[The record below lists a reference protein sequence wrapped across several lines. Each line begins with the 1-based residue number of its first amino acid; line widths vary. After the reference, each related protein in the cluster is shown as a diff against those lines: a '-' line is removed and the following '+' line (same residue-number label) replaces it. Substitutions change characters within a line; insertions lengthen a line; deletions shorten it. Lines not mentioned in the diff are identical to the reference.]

1 MIKVPGKGTLLT
13 SAACALGIL
22 AGTATGAGAQPR
34 TEVRAF
40 WVDTFNT
47 ALNNHADVATVVDR
61 ALAANANTIFAQVRR
76 RGDSWYLNS
85 LEPPADRTPIQPGF
99 DPLRDLIVEAHGR
112 GLEVHAYVIANAI
125 WSRAPSLFPPEDH
138 NHVFNRHGGYDPA
151 TNTITPGP
159 DNWLTRTLIPD
170 GTAGT
175 GISLQGHRFVNEFYI
190 DPGHPDAARYT
201 AEVLTHLVR
210 NYEVDGLHLDRIR
223 YPEITIPGQT
233 PTTGTSVGY
242 NPASIAR
249 FQRRYAIPSDSP
261 PPAQNDPRWN
271 QWRRDQ
277 VTNLVRRV
285 YLDSVA
291 IRPNIKLSGSYIA
304 FGSGPL
310 TESGWLSAEAYWR
323 VYQDWR
329 AWTEEGIVDIAVP
342 MIYQREHQAAGRTA
356 FDRWNEW
363 VRNHQY
369 ARSAVMGIGSF
380 LNSVEGTLMQV
391 RRALEPSTLGNR
403 NLGVTFFSMATSNVA
418 VTANPLS
425 LPPGQ
430 NTPARPFA
438 DFASGLVTGRSA
450 DGTMLLEDPAA
461 NPVPVFD
468 RAAAIPDLPW
478 KSDPQVGH
486 LRGVIRDESGE
497 VVDTGD
503 VAINRV
509 VTGPPP
515 GAGRTSAAGATDG
528 NGYYGAVD
536 LAPGVFNV
544 TVTPVGQ
551 AAFASQCSVQISAG
565 AVTTFDITMDRNAPD
580 GKLTANPSMI
590 WPPNGKIVTV
600 TLSGALTD
608 TGTGL
613 RGVTLRV
620 LDEYGAVQPSIDPVD
635 GEGQSLVEF
644 SRTVELE
651 ASRRGNDR
659 DGRTYTIEA
668 LVTDGACNT
677 TTLRTTVVVP
687 HDRRTN
693 P

>member
-1 MIKVPGKGTLLT
+1 MINVAERGTLFVT
-13 SAACALGIL
+13 AACVLGML
-22 AGTATGAGAQPR
+22 AGTATIAGAQPR
-34 TEVRAF
+34 IEVRGF

-47 ALNNHADVATVVDR
+47 TLNNHADVATVVDR

-99 DPLRDLIVEAHGR
+99 DPLQDLIVEAHGR

-125 WSRAPSLFPPEDH
+125 WSRAPNLFPPEDP

-175 GISLQGHRFVNEFYI
+175 GISLQGHRFVSEFYI

-233 PTTGTSVGY
+233 PSTGTSVGY

-291 IRPNIKLSGSYIA
+291 IRPGIKLSGSYIA

-310 TESGWLSAEAYWR
+310 TESRLALRRSVLARLSGLASVDRGGHRRHRDADDLPARSPDGGTHGVRPVER
-323 VYQDWR
+323 VGAQPPVRALRRHGHRLVPQRGRRHPDAGASCARALGARTSEPRRDIFLDGDEQRGGRGQPAVRFRPGRTRRSGRLPTSRR
-329 AWTEEGIVDIAVP
+329 AWSPGAQP
-342 MIYQREHQAAGRTA
+342 TA
-356 FDRWNEW
+356 
-363 VRNHQY
+363 
-369 ARSAVMGIGSF
+369 
-380 LNSVEGTLMQV
+380 
-391 RRALEPSTLGNR
+391 RRCC
-403 NLGVTFFSMATSNVA
+403 
-418 VTANPLS
+418 
-425 LPPGQ
+425 
-430 NTPARPFA
+430 
-438 DFASGLVTGRSA
+438 
-450 DGTMLLEDPAA
+450 EDPAA

-468 RAAAIPDLPW
+468 QPAAIPDLSW
-478 KSDPQVGH
+478 KTDPQVGH

-503 VAINRV
+503 VTVSRV
-509 VTGPPP
+509 GTGPPP
-515 GAGRTSAAGATDG
+515 GAGRSSAAGATDG
-528 NGYYGAVD
+528 NGYYGAID
-536 LAPGVFNV
+536 LAPGVP
-544 TVTPVGQ
+544 T
-551 AAFASQCSVQISAG
+551 
-565 AVTTFDITMDRNAPD
+565 
-580 GKLTANPSMI
+580 
-590 WPPNGKIVTV
+590 
-600 TLSGALTD
+600 
-608 TGTGL
+608 
-613 RGVTLRV
+613 
-620 LDEYGAVQPSIDPVD
+620 
-635 GEGQSLVEF
+635 
-644 SRTVELE
+644 
-651 ASRRGNDR
+651 
-659 DGRTYTIEA
+659 
-668 LVTDGACNT
+668 
-677 TTLRTTVVVP
+677 
-687 HDRRTN
+687 
-693 P
+693 